1 MATVPANILNA
12 NDVGPAPRS
21 PQVPP
26 IDGPRVRQP
35 VEAVTI
41 AEPIVTG
48 GQERTRNQP
57 VPGLQLTPYDNDV
70 TLLYKWAEI
79 FQVPIRLMVVRP
91 RTPRD
96 AAILSGTP
104 NYVFESLPLIVQRL
118 TNEAETPAGMY
129 DIITGYNKL
138 INIDDIVMTY
148 YDQLRREILADTQR
162 RQNLY
167 ITINQIYRAMDNTL
181 VVDKFESQ
189 DDLEKTYDSWITQVN
204 EKRDHDMKRL
214 DTINDIQLTLAEV
227 DQEPKIPFSPITVN
241 STIVSFNPSIDGRPV
256 TKEDGLDIF
265 NRSVV
270 SRYVPFIRYND
281 KYGRA
286 LFRVFTGGKIENEP
300 NYSITIIPSTE
311 ASSKNAIYMT
321 LWLGD
326 PNNDG
331 TAELHDAPRESF
343 FTVVYHLDTNYL
355 TIESPVGADPKKG
368 LIRNEQVAFDRTQ
381 AALPSLVFGLGKE
394 IKVRGDFNIWGMEFD
409 ETSFLDMVLLEPLMN
424 VYLYVEENI
433 KPFALKKR
441 LDVHYRSIYS
451 DMAEG
456 KTVTEEAYIS
466 NSASVSIT
474 LTQKSALIDETVDI
488 MDPVTR
494 GTVQSRL
501 PAGTPY
507 IHVNISQA
515 ESRSVVNDF
524 IPIFRLLMRY
534 YLDYSPE
541 IIAVYQAIIP
551 ELAAIG
557 PLLAQRKR
565 RVIAPEPT
573 ILELTK
579 KPTVN
584 RRVNAKI
591 KRLQEQA
598 PDLFVLN
605 YARRCQCP
613 LQPIIVEPNE
623 IDAWKQR
630 RVGPTLLE
638 RQIMPFPK
646 TDAVSPGLPNLPKD
660 NPRWNFVCPDDNNPY
675 PGVKL
680 NHDLPNRD
688 RFPYVPCCFKKDQ
701 MTPGVNSHYR
711 DYIENKAPDRRI
723 GAKAEKKIST
733 RKILVPDRVAFLPRA
748 VENIVKRYSDE
759 YVDMVRYGIVY
770 TPNSLLHCV
779 CVAIDDPNYLA
790 QPTDELKEA
799 YVTRIR
805 QHMLATIR
813 PSLLKQELYDHT
825 DEEIMN
831 LFRDNA
837 KFLDPSLFYRAV
849 EETFNIN
856 IYVFAP
862 PPPSGD
868 ETELGAMDVPRFKI
882 FHARPLRLHR
892 PTVVLMKTWGSESDA
907 LEYPQCELIVD
918 YDKDNYQIMKLFGP
932 EMTEVCHGAL
942 QDTIKTMTW
951 TVLANNTFEV
961 HSNIYYYIDH
971 LSLFQVPPVSQFI
984 DYNGKMRALTLNLGG
999 GQMLTVATIPSQPEN
1014 LPVTTDIQRVPP
1026 QIATRIFGEPTGITL
1041 DNNGN
1046 VDGLWFQI
1054 MDIMYGEYVPVVP
1067 APVVDAK
1074 PIGPPNPIVSTGVNV
1089 TGRLSKLR
1097 RTLNVIIQIT
1107 RWLYE
1112 LARSKQNIDP
1122 STFAANFMVM
1132 DQAPVRDSSTYYN
1145 LDTIPRRLPNVE
1157 TIQEAIRILEPLA
1170 PTLFNQGRIVM
1181 YSPAFADRI
1190 VKMLRD
1196 YSNLRF
1202 GMPPEHI
1209 EFIENFYETESDF
1222 TVVPNS
1228 KIFINEKDLTAWLV
1242 SLKSSQNYSRYF
1254 NIRRKVEIAM
1264 GFSPDPYMYQDEDG
1278 KIFIIQNVVGGT
1290 KAKALAVAHT
1300 WYNFRVNIGSEPS
1313 PLDIVPIHMIYGISP
1328 ASTLIPIEDNTN
1340 GGEAFLKLV
1349 YYGTHGDK
1357 LAGKE
1362 ARYAALLE
1370 IL

>member
-1 MATVPANILNA
+1 MATVVTPLIPPQTTQLAPA
-12 NDVGPAPRS
+12 R
-21 PQVPP
+21 
-26 IDGPRVRQP
+26 
-35 VEAVTI
+35 
-41 AEPIVTG
+41 
-48 GQERTRNQP
+48 ERTTAD
-57 VPGLQLTPYDNDV
+57 LQQIPYDNDV
-70 TLLYKWAEI
+70 TLLYKWAEV
-79 FQVPIRLMVVRP
+79 FQVPVRLMIVRP

-96 AAILSGTP
+96 AAITSGTQTF
-104 NYVFESLPLIVQRL
+104 VFESLPVIVQRL
-118 TNEAETPAGMY
+118 SNEGESPAGMF

-138 INIDDIVMTY
+138 INIDDIVMSY
-148 YDQLRREILADTQR
+148 YDQLH
-162 RQNLY
+162 RQDPRPDLY
-167 ITINQIYRAMDNTL
+167 VTINQIYRAMDDKL
-181 VVDKFESQ
+181 VVDKFESP
-189 DDLEKTYDSWITQVN
+189 DDLQKTYDSWITQIY
-204 EKRDHDMKRL
+204 EKLASDMKRL
-214 DTINDIQLTLAEV
+214 DTIKEIQLTLAEV
-227 DQEPKIPFSPITVN
+227 DQQPKIPFSPVIVN
-241 STIVSFNPSIDGRPV
+241 STIVSFSPTIDGRPV

-265 NRSVV
+265 NRSIV
-270 SRYVPFIRYND
+270 SRYVPFLRFND
-281 KYGRA
+281 KYGRP
-286 LFRVFTGGKIENEP
+286 LYRVYTGGKIENEP
-300 NYSITIIPSTE
+300 NYSVTIIPSAE
-311 ASSKNAIYMT
+311 ANNKNTIYMT

-326 PNNDG
+326 PNSDG
-331 TAELHDAPRESF
+331 SVELHDAPRESF

-368 LIRNEQVAFDRTQ
+368 LIRNEAIAFQRTQ
-381 AALPSLVFGLGKE
+381 SALPNLVFGEGKE
-394 IKVRGDFNIWGMEFD
+394 IKVRGDFNMWGMDFD

-456 KTVTEEAYIS
+456 KTQTEEAYIS
-466 NSASVSIT
+466 NSAAVSVT
-474 LTQKSALIDETVDI
+474 LTQKTTLMDEVVDV
-488 MDPVTR
+488 MDPTKRVIT
-494 GTVQSRL
+494 QARL
-501 PAGTPY
+501 PAGIPY

-515 ESRSVVNDF
+515 ESRAVVNDF

-534 YLDYSPE
+534 YLDNKDP
-541 IIAVYQAIIP
+541 IIQAYLQLLP
-551 ELAAIG
+551 ELTALG
-557 PLLAQRKR
+557 PLLSQRKR
-565 RVIAPEPT
+565 RVVAPEPT

-579 KPTVN
+579 KTTVN

-591 KRLQEQA
+591 RRLQEQA

-613 LQPIIVEPNE
+613 LQPIILEPNE
-623 IDAWKQR
+623 IEAWKQK
-630 RVGPTLLE
+630 RVGPTLQE

-646 TDAVSPGLPNLPKD
+646 D
-660 NPRWNFVCPDDNNPY
+660 NPRWSFVCPDDNNPF

-688 RFPYVPCCFKKDQ
+688 KFPYVPCCFKKDQ

-711 DYIENKAPDRRI
+711 DYVENRAPDRRV

-779 CVAIDDPNYLA
+779 CVAIDDPNYIT
-790 QPTDELKEA
+790 QPTDEMKEA

-813 PSLLKQELYDHT
+813 PALLKQELYDYT
-825 DEEIMN
+825 NEEITN
-831 LFRDNA
+831 LFRDNS

-868 ETELGAMDVPRFKI
+868 ETELGAMDIPRFKI
-882 FHARPLRLHR
+882 FHARPLRLQR
-892 PTVVLMKTWGSESDA
+892 PTVVIMKTWGSESDA

-942 QDTIKTMTW
+942 QDTLKTMTW
-951 TVLANNTFEV
+951 SVQQNNTFDV
-961 HSNIYYYIDH
+961 HANIYYYIDH
-971 LSLFQVPPVSQFI
+971 LSLFQVPAVSQFI

-999 GQMLTVATIPSQPEN
+999 GQLMTVAVIPSQPEN
-1014 LPVTTDIQRVPP
+1014 LPVSNDVQRITP
-1026 QIATRIFGEPTGITL
+1026 QTAARVFGEPTGVTRL
-1041 DNNGN
+1041 VNGD

-1054 MDIMYGEYVPVVP
+1054 MDITFGEYVPVIP
-1067 APVVDAK
+1067 APGFNDK
-1074 PIGPPNPIVSTGVNV
+1074 PAGPPNPITATGINV

-1097 RTLNVIIQIT
+1097 RTLSVIVQIA

-1122 STFAANFMVM
+1122 TTFASQFMVM
-1132 DQAPVRDSSTYYN
+1132 DQAQVRDSSTYYD
-1145 LDTIPRRLPNVE
+1145 LDRIPRRLPNVE

-1170 PTLFNQGRIVM
+1170 PTLFNQGRIIM
-1181 YSPAFADRI
+1181 YSPVFADRI

-1209 EFIENFYETESDF
+1209 EFIENFYETEADF
-1222 TVVPNS
+1222 IDLSNA
-1228 KIFINEKDLTAWLV
+1228 KIFMNEKDLNAWLT

-1254 NIRRKVEIAM
+1254 NIRRRVEIAM
-1264 GFSPDPYMYQDEDG
+1264 GFSPDPYMYQDDDG

-1290 KAKALAVAHT
+1290 KAKALAVAQT
-1300 WYNFRVNIGSEPS
+1300 WYDYRVNIGSEPQ
-1313 PLDIVPIHMIYGISP
+1313 PLNIVPIHMVYGVSP
-1328 ASTLIPIEDNTN
+1328 ASTLIPVEDLT
-1340 GGEAFLKLV
+1340 GGSNFFLKLV
-1349 YYGTHGDK
+1349 YYGTYADK

-1362 ARYAALLE
+1362 GRYAAILE

>member
-1 MATVPANILNA
+1 MATPAELTIQ
-12 NDVGPAPRS
+12 APVTVQLPLVT
-21 PQVPP
+21 PQT
-26 IDGPRVRQP
+26 
-35 VEAVTI
+35 ATL
-41 AEPIVTG
+41 
-48 GQERTRNQP
+48 
-57 VPGLQLTPYDNDV
+57 LQTLPYDNDV

-79 FQVPIRLMVVRP
+79 FQVPVRLLIVRP

-96 AAILSGTP
+96 ADIQAGTV
-104 NYVFESLPLIVQRL
+104 NYVFESIPFMVQRL
-118 TNEAETPAGMY
+118 MTEGETPAGMY
-129 DIITGYNKL
+129 DIITGYKP
-138 INIDDIVMTY
+138 IIRMDDIVMTY
-148 YDQLRREILADTQR
+148 YDILR
-162 RQNLY
+162 RQNPGAVLY
-167 ITINQIYRAMDNTL
+167 TVINQIYRAMDNTL
-181 VVDKFESQ
+181 MVDKFEGPE
-189 DDLEKTYDSWITQVN
+189 DLQKTYDAWITEIIRERDFDMRRLETIKAIQQRLTQV
-204 EKRDHDMKRL
+204 DL
-214 DTINDIQLTLAEV
+214 Q
-227 DQEPKIPFSPITVN
+227 PKIILSPISVN
-241 STIVSFNPSIDGRPV
+241 STIMSFAPTIDGRMVAP
-256 TKEDGLDIF
+256 EDGLDIF
-265 NRSVV
+265 NRAVV

-281 KYGRA
+281 KYGKA
-286 LFRVFTGGKIENEP
+286 VFRVYTGGKIENEP
-300 NYSITIIPSTE
+300 NYSVIVIPSTD
-311 ASSKNAIYMT
+311 ATAKNTIYMT

-326 PNNDG
+326 PNNDN

-343 FTVVYHLDTNYL
+343 FTVVYHLDSNYL
-355 TIESPVGADPKKG
+355 TVESPVGTDPKKG
-368 LIRNEQVAFDRTQ
+368 LIRDERIAYQRTQ
-381 AALPSLVFGLGKE
+381 NALPSLVFGTGKE
-394 IKVRGDFNIWGMEFD
+394 IKVRGEFNIWGMEGDNKGEFKDMTFD
-409 ETSFLDMVLLEPLMN
+409 ETPFLDMILIDPVMN

-441 LDVHYRSIYS
+441 LDVHYRSIFT
-451 DMAEG
+451 DMGEG
-456 KTVTEEAYIS
+456 KTGTDQAYIA

-474 LTQKSALIDETVDI
+474 LTQRTTTTDEVVEI
-488 MDPVTR
+488 MDPVTKR
-494 GTVQSRL
+494 PFQARL
-501 PAGTPY
+501 PVGSNY
-507 IHVNISQA
+507 VHVNISQA
-515 ESRSVVNDF
+515 ESRAIVNDF

-534 YLDYSPE
+534 YVDNQEP
-541 IIAVYQAIIP
+541 IMAVYNAILP
-551 ELAAIG
+551 ELAALG

-565 RVIAPEPT
+565 RVITTEPT

-579 KPTVN
+579 KTTVN

-598 PDLFVLN
+598 PELFVLN

-613 LQPIIVEPNE
+613 LQPIIVDDAEME
-623 IDAWKQR
+623 AWKQR
-630 RVGPTLLE
+630 RVGPTLQE

-646 TDAVSPGLPNLPKD
+646 DNL
-660 NPRWNFVCPDDNNPY
+660 RWNFVCPDDANPY

-701 MTPGVNSHYR
+701 MSPGVNSHYR
-711 DYIENKAPDRRI
+711 NYIEDKAPDRRV

-733 RKILVPDRVAFLPRA
+733 RKILVPDKVAFLPRA

-759 YVDMVRYGIVY
+759 YVDMVRYGIIY

-779 CVAIDDPNYLA
+779 CIAIDDPTYLA
-790 QPTDELKEA
+790 QATDELKET

-813 PSLLKQELYDHT
+813 PSLLKQELYDYT

-831 LFRDNA
+831 LFRDNS
-837 KFLDPSLFYRAV
+837 KFLDPALFYRAV

-892 PTVVLMKTWGSESDA
+892 PTMVIMKTRGSESDA

-951 TVLANNTFEV
+951 TVLPNNTFEV

-971 LSLFQVPPVSQFI
+971 LSLFQVPAVSQFI
-984 DYNGKMRALTLNLGG
+984 DNNGKMRALTLNLGN
-999 GQMLTVATIPSQPEN
+999 GQLMTVATIPSQPEN
-1014 LPVTTDIQRVPP
+1014 LPISNDIQRIDL
-1026 QIATRIFGEPTGITL
+1026 QTATRIFGDPTGVTRN
-1041 DNNGN
+1041 NNGI

-1054 MDIMYGEYVPVVP
+1054 MDITFGEYVPIIP
-1067 APVVDAK
+1067 TAGFDDK
-1074 PIGPPNPIVSTGVNV
+1074 PLGPPNPVVSTGVSV
-1089 TGRLSKLR
+1089 TARLSKLR
-1097 RTLNVIIQIT
+1097 RTLIIIT
-1107 RWLYE
+1107 QLMRWLYE

-1122 STFAANFMVM
+1122 STFASQFMVM
-1132 DQAPVRDSSTYYN
+1132 DQAPFVDSSNYYN
-1145 LDTIPRRLPNVE
+1145 LINIPRRLPNVE
-1157 TIQEAIRILEPLA
+1157 TIQEAIRIMEPLA

-1181 YSPAFADRI
+1181 YSPTFADRI

-1209 EFIENFYETESDF
+1209 QFLDNFYETESDF
-1222 TVVPNS
+1222 QELPNS
-1228 KIFINEKDLTAWLV
+1228 KIFLNEKDLTAWML

-1254 NIRRKVEIAM
+1254 NIRRKIEIAM
-1264 GFSPDPYMYQDEDG
+1264 GFSPDPYMYQDNDG
-1278 KIFIIQNVVGGT
+1278 KIYIVQNVVGGN
-1290 KAKALAVAHT
+1290 KAKAMAVAQT
-1300 WYNFRVNIGSEPS
+1300 WYQHRVNIGAEPS

-1328 ASTLIPIEDNTN
+1328 ASTLIPIEDQTH
-1340 GGEAFLKLV
+1340 GADVFLKLV
-1349 YYGTHGDK
+1349 YYGSQVEK
-1357 LAGKE
+1357 AAGKE
-1362 ARYAALLE
+1362 GRYAAMLE